1 MSELSDLLNADPRSV
16 DKLLA
21 SELNSLSFLDREAL
35 SDEMHGVRS
44 LAPSETPGMVAR
56 AMSDFEDE
64 IETRM
69 RCALTA
75 SSTLGRSISRY
86 SNHNSDSIRR
96 EYLTGLVAAL
106 KETKGGD
113 DRSEDEN
120 GNSNNNSNSNNNN
133 NNNYHT
139 KYAHA
144 LSNEFWIK
152 FLRAEL
158 FDAKKAADR
167 YVECIDFLVDY
178 FGPKALE
185 RPLCLSDLD
194 KEEMKLIKEGRLQLM
209 PSRDR
214 FGRRIVVFVGAYG
227 KGYSHANRVR
237 TTSTKLCSV
246 QATDL
251 ANKSLSNTLFLK
263 NSCFEPR

>member
-56 AMSDFEDE
+56 AMSDFEDK
-64 IETRM
+64 IETRL

-96 EYLTGLVAAL
+96 EYLTGLLAAL

-120 GNSNNNSNSNNNN
+120 SNGNSNNNCN
-133 NNNYHT
+133 T

-158 FDAKKAADR
+158 FDTKKAADR

-214 FGRRIVVFVGAYG
+214 FGRRIVVFLGAYG
-227 KGYSHANRVR
+227 MGYSHANRVR
-237 TTSTKLCSV
+237 TLQQSFVPCR
-246 QATDL
+246 Q
-251 ANKSLSNTLFLK
+251 
-263 NSCFEPR
+263 PIW